1 MDLSIFPAN
10 FWLLAMEIEDLSSVS
25 SCSVN
30 LATKAAHL
38 LGSHPA
44 YCLSSGPLEL
54 IMKCVAGSCMCPPLT
69 SQRGSSGSDINSAFE
84 SSKQLWNFF
93 KDANGF
99 FWISVEQL
107 VHQKASCRIKQ
118 TYP

>member
-1 MDLSIFPAN
+1 
-10 FWLLAMEIEDLSSVS
+10 MEIEDLSSVS

-99 FWISVEQL
+99 LWISVEQL
-107 VHQKASCRIKQ
+107 VHQKASCRIK
-118 TYP
+118 